1 MSGTTSITVNGK
13 IDVTL
18 LINTPIRLLPVE
30 VSPVLSTNSAL
41 QEIVVPRVFASGKRP
56 VVAPSAVEP
65 VQLTALKITLG
76 SSTTIASISDATVL
90 AG

>member
-18 LINTPIRLLPVE
+18 LINTPIRLLPVA

-41 QEIVVPRVFASGKRP
+41 QEIVVARVFASGKRP